1 MKNLEITRTAAI
13 AIFAAIGISTAGKWN
28 ATRLGAKLAKLDDMI
43 DEDGEAEDPAV
54 QADID
59 RVLAAD
65 TITVT
70 AAKAAAKEPK
80 AKAAKEPKAKAAAKE
95 PKAKAAAKEPKAKAA
110 AKEPKAKAAAKE
122 PKAAKEAAAKA
133 KADAKEATAKADA
146 KAAKEAAKAAKPAGI
161 RETVTRAHCAGQV
174 LAKYPAA
181 AGIAP
186 SMVEEVNELYGKDN
200 DVESLSRLKN
210 VWHGLAGFRA
220 AGGKL

>member
-95 PKAKAAAKEPKAKAA
+95 PKAKAAAKE
-110 AKEPKAKAAAKE
+110 
-122 PKAAKEAAAKA
+122 
-133 KADAKEATAKADA
+133 ATAKADA

>member
-80 AKAAKEPKAKAAAKE
+80 AKAAKE